1 MLGVSLEST
10 LGSVSGTTFGPTFET
25 IIGGTFLGP
34 TDETI
39 GSRYM
44 SGMNLS
50 LV

>member
-10 LGSVSGTTFGPTFET
+10 LGSVSGTTFGPTLET
-25 IIGGTFLGP
+25 IIGGTTLGP

-39 GSRYM
+39 GSRCMY
-44 SGMNLS
+44 GKNLL